1 VINDR
6 NGEVVKTSSGFL
18 QRHYPQFMET
28 LKFQIISRRE
38 FERLKSCDS
47 ATLTDLERVARFI
60 YLQKRSRAEFRR
72 RYDRPGTL

>member
-1 VINDR
+1 MD
-6 NGEVVKTSSGFL
+6 
-18 QRHYPQFMET
+18 T
-28 LKFQIISRRE
+28 LKFQITSRRE
-38 FERLKSCDS
+38 FERLKRCDS